1 MLDPALE
8 QLAHGQNFAVLT
20 TLTPQGH
27 AQSSVMWVDC
37 DHDHLL
43 INTEVGRAKFHNI
56 TRQPNVTVLLWD
68 RDNPYHYVEVR
79 GAVTATI
86 TGSVADQQL
95 EQLARKY
102 TGQAFAGDIESERV
116 ILEITPER
124 TRVVD

>member
-1 MLDPALE
+1 
-8 QLAHGQNFAVLT
+8 
-20 TLTPQGH
+20 
-27 AQSSVMWVDC
+27 MWVDC

-86 TGSVADQQL
+86 TGAAADQQL